1 MEWGKNWR
9 LDLRYGRRR
18 TPYSHYTGI
27 AEGEVGELSDGFSC
41 RPGPAFMGMKMW
53 ASSTEEATDM
63 VHVIGAQ
70 IGFTT
75 TGRIQIYR
83 TEPAEP
89 PGENPRGY
97 DIQFTPFE
105 REPE

>member
-1 MEWGKNWR
+1 MEWGKNWK
-9 LDLRYGRRR
+9 LELRYGRRT

-27 AEGEVGELSDGFSC
+27 AEGEVGELIDGFSC
-41 RPGPAFMGMKMW
+41 QAGPAFMGMKMW
-53 ASSTEEATDM
+53 ASSTGEAADM
-63 VHVIGAQ
+63 IRVIGSR

-75 TGRIQIYR
+75 TGRIDIYE

-97 DIQFTPFE
+97 DIQFTPFK
-105 REPE
+105 REPR